1 MPVLSIIGLKVIA
14 FFAKSCLV
22 LLCKIKITASL
33 LNFQPHNTD
42 YVAVNLIFFALNYDR
57 PVGIVESKEVLPVL
71 SDEQREQKK
80 QELLE
85 KCFELFVEQGLE
97 NTSLNELVAYCNVHK
112 STMYSYFGSKDEI
125 VIECAKMHMLELDE
139 MFSNVFKNPP
149 KTLKEVLQR
158 GFEKIAEE
166 KSKLRFIYQVIS
178 SPLCGEQAQK
188 ELSSIY
194 MKYVDY
200 SGPIAKM
207 YNVDEAE
214 FRTFFILFLS
224 TMHDYC
230 MWGNEFLAREKL
242 VYIYNKVAELD
253 KNKVN

>member
-1 MPVLSIIGLKVIA
+1 M
-14 FFAKSCLV
+14 FFFEK
-22 LLCKIKITASL
+22 
-33 LNFQPHNTD
+33 
-42 YVAVNLIFFALNYDR
+42 NYDR
-57 PVGIVESKEVLPVL
+57 LVGIVGLKEVLQVL

-85 KCFELFVEQGLE
+85 KCFELFVKQGLE

-112 STMYSYFGSKDEI
+112 STMYSYLASKDEI
-125 VIECAKMHMLELDE
+125 VIECAKMHMLELDK

-149 KTLKEVLQR
+149 NTLKEVLQH
-158 GFEKIAEE
+158 GFEKIVEE
-166 KSKLRFIYQVIS
+166 KSKLRFVYQVIS
-178 SPLCGEQAQK
+178 SPLYGEQAQK

-200 SGPIAKM
+200 SEPIAKM
-207 YNVDEAE
+207 YKVDEAE
-214 FRTFFILFLS
+214 FRTCFVLFLS

-242 VYIYNKVAELD
+242 VYIYNKVTELD
-253 KNKVN
+253 KNKAN